1 MKLLNFLAKPHTWFQ
16 DVLKIDT
23 FIRYIAKRE
32 LNLRFFLTY
41 ILIAGIIPSSLDNTS
56 RWYMLQIWSHLG
68 HVIRPFK
75 YQPISS
81 SKYPKKNLT
90 MSITCKWQHLTEK
103 CLRLP
108 HDRPMSTN
116 EFRLISAT
124 SESSIL
130 VSLFPLSSRSLKKDE
145 NVTSLSLQVDHK
157 VV

>member
-1 MKLLNFLAKPHTWFQ
+1 MWCRVELKLLNFLAKPHTWFQ

-23 FIRYIAKRE
+23 FIRYIEKRE

-81 SKYPKKNLT
+81 SKYPKKNFETLFFNV
-90 MSITCKWQHLTEK
+90 SIPNSTKLPICCHGDWK
-103 CLRLP
+103 RLVLW
-108 HDRPMSTN
+108 ST
-116 EFRLISAT
+116 
-124 SESSIL
+124 
-130 VSLFPLSSRSLKKDE
+130 
-145 NVTSLSLQVDHK
+145 
-157 VV
+157 